1 MLLFF
6 FSSLRACFFSFSLC
20 IHLMGKCAY
29 FLRLLLYRWI
39 FFSLVV
45 FYRLFYIFSHFVL
58 EKKWTAEVVEWR
70 HDLFILQCIWIA
82 LLGGH
87 QTLML
92 LLMKFPITSCSS
104 FAIVHC
110 KNVYKF
116 FFVTFDEKHKIS
128 NFSRTIFSVGDGIFV
143 LFRLAIIV
151 LTKNQI
157 IRKKTYQ
164 QTHQFSKC
172 ICITQ
177 CSFFDGMCNKTRV
190 KLFADNFFQKLINLW
205 KPLLTMTGVRWL
217 TSYHSQ
223 NGAISTHS
231 NEMCVRFFFSLQR
244 LSMVWAFFYCCLFK
258 RFKLFGTYCTLL
270 HIIFIFKL
278 I

>member
-1 MLLFF
+1 MHVFV
-6 FSSLRACFFSFSLC
+6 FSSFIVISLN
-20 IHLMGKCAY
+20 
-29 FLRLLLYRWI
+29 

-58 EKKWTAEVVEWR
+58 EKSWTAEVVEWR
-70 HDLFILQCIWIA
+70 HDLFISQCIWIA

-110 KNVYKF
+110 KNVYKI
-116 FFVTFDEKHKIS
+116 FFVTFDEKRKIS

-177 CSFFDGMCNKTRV
+177 CSFLTECAI
-190 KLFADNFFQKLINLW
+190 KLEWNYLQI
-205 KPLLTMTGVRWL
+205 
-217 TSYHSQ
+217 TS
-223 NGAISTHS
+223 
-231 NEMCVRFFFSLQR
+231 
-244 LSMVWAFFYCCLFK
+244 FK
-258 RFKLFGTYCTLL
+258 NW
-270 HIIFIFKL
+270 
-278 I
+278 